1 MVPEAPLRDT
11 GAGLV
16 PAGEGWFVVN
26 AREARWRE
34 GDPLGRVC
42 FFEAE
47 SEFTQ
52 LGINVSVLE
61 PGRPMCMYHWENEQE
76 DFLVVAGE
84 ALLVVEGEERPLRTW
99 DFVHCPAGTR
109 HVLVGAGERPCVV
122 VAVGS
127 RTAGEDSGAYT
138 VDETALRHGAGV
150 EAETTSPAEAYARFP
165 EGRFMRYREGWLPR

>member
-1 MVPEAPLRDT
+1 VVPETPLRDT

-47 SEFTQ
+47 AEFAQ

-61 PGRPMCMYHWENEQE
+61 PGRPMAMYHWENEQE

-84 ALLVVEGEERPLRTW
+84 ALLVVEGQERTLRAW
-99 DFVHCPAGTR
+99 DFVHCPTGTR
-109 HVLVGAGERPCVV
+109 HVLVGAGERRCVI

-127 RTAGEDSGAYT
+127 RLAGEDWGAYT
-138 VDETALRHGAGV
+138 VDAAALRHGAGV
-150 EAETTSPAEAYARFP
+150 ESETTSPAEAYARFP
-165 EGRFMRYREGWLPR
+165 EGRFTRCREGWLPR